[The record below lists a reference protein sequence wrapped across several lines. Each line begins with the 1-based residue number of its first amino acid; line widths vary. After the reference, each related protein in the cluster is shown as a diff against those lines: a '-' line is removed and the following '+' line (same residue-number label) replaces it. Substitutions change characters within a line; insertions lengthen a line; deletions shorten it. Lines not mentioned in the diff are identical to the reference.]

1 MTISARN
8 VFSGTVSE
16 IKMGAVNAEVILA
29 IAGGDKIVSTIT
41 IDSVKALGLEIGSVV
56 TAFIKAPSVMVLTG
70 SDSMKYSARNHL
82 QGTVSELKTG
92 VVNSEVVITLAGGA
106 AVKAIITNEAVGDLG
121 LSVGTDASV
130 LFKAGSVILG
140 VSA

>member
-8 VFSGTVSE
+8 VFSGTISDIKVS
-16 IKMGAVNAEVILA
+16 AVNAEVI
-29 IAGGDKIVSTIT
+29 IDVSGGDKIVSTVT
-41 IDSVKALGLEIGSVV
+41 IDSVKALGLEVGSNV
-56 TAFIKAPSVMVLTG
+56 TAYIKAPSVMVLAG

-82 QGTVSELKTG
+82 SGVVSELKSG
-92 VVNSEVVITLAGGA
+92 AVNSEVVVTLVGGSS
-106 AVKAIITNEAVGDLG
+106 VKAIITNEAVAELSLTLG
-121 LSVGTDASV
+121 SQASV